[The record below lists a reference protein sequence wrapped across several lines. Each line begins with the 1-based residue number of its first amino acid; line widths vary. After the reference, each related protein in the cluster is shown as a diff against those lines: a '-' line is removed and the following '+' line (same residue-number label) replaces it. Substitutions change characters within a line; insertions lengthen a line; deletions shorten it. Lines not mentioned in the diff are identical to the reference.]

1 MIRLLTLFVAILV
14 LASLSVGEAQQ
25 PKKIPRVAFL
35 SASVTGADSERYER
49 IRQHLRELG
58 YIERQN
64 ISIEYRSA
72 GGSLDRYREVADE
85 LVRRNVDIIV
95 VGGGTIYVEAVKKA
109 TNTIP
114 IVMTGPGSD
123 PVQAGLIASLA
134 RPGGNIT
141 GLTNLA
147 RELGGKRLELL
158 DEAMSQLTHVAVLYD
173 PTNPA
178 HASELEE
185 SLRPSARVLK
195 LTLHPREVKTSKSS
209 TKCLPQWLNSGRMRS
224 TRSAAHF

>member
-72 GGSLDRYREVADE
+72 GGSLDRYREAADE

-134 RPGGNIT
+134 RPGGNSP
-141 GLTNLA
+141 GLRSREGA
-147 RELGGKRLELL
+147 RR
-158 DEAMSQLTHVAVLYD
+158 EAPGA
-173 PTNPA
+173 
-178 HASELEE
+178 
-185 SLRPSARVLK
+185 AR
-195 LTLHPREVKTSKSS
+195 
-209 TKCLPQWLNSGRMRS
+209 
-224 TRSAAHF
+224 

>member
-1 MIRLLTLFVAILV
+1 VHFASRALL
-14 LASLSVGEAQQ
+14 LAFSVFAHAQQ
-25 PKKIPRVAFL
+25 PKKIPRVTFL
-35 SASVTGADSERYER
+35 SASFTGADSERYQA
-49 IRQHLRELG
+49 IRRHLRELG

-85 LVRRNVDIIV
+85 LVYRNVDITV

-109 TNTIP
+109 STTIP
-114 IVMTGPGSD
+114 IVITGPGGD

-158 DEAMSQLTHVAVLYD
+158 DEAMSQLAHVAVLYD
-173 PTNPA
+173 PTNPPMPA
-178 HASELEE
+178 KWR
-185 SLRPSARVLK
+185 RP
-195 LTLHPREVKTSKSS
+195 
-209 TKCLPQWLNSGRMRS
+209 
-224 TRSAAHF
+224 